1 MTEQEMLTQIYKLFH
16 PSLLRLGPGDDQS
29 TRQALNLI
37 PQDIRRPGRRILD
50 LGCGNGAQ
58 TICLA
63 RELRGEILAVDTHQ
77 PFLDELTKRAAAAGC
92 GERVRILCADMAS
105 IRPEQGPFDLIWCEG
120 AIYNIGFEKGLRHCR
135 TLLDGGYFALT
146 DLNWLG
152 SERPEACR
160 EFFERVQLP
169 VLDIDGNLDII
180 RTVGFETI
188 GHFALPASSWWNDF
202 YNPLA
207 KRLQELRRTQAGDA
221 ALMEVVAGTEAEIEV
236 YRRHSAAYGY
246 VFYVMKA

>member
-1 MTEQEMLTQIYKLFH
+1 MLTQIYKVFH
-16 PSLLRLGPGDDQS
+16 PSLPRLGPGDDQS

-37 PQDIRRPGRRILD
+37 PQDIRRPGCRILD

-63 RELRGEILAVDTHQ
+63 RELRGGILAVDTHQ
-77 PFLDELTKRAAAAGC
+77 AFLDELTKRAAAAGC
-92 GERVRILCADMAS
+92 GERVRTLCADMGT
-105 IRPEQGPFDLIWCEG
+105 IGPKQGPFDLIWCEG

-135 TLLDGGYFALT
+135 TLLDNGYLALT

-160 EFFERVQLP
+160 ELFAREKLP
-169 VLDIDGNLDII
+169 VLDITESLDII
-180 RTVGFETI
+180 SAAGYETI
-188 GHFALPASSWWNDF
+188 GHFTLPPSSWWTDF
-202 YNPLA
+202 YTPLA
-207 KRLQELRRTQAGDA
+207 RRLQELRRTQAADT
-221 ALMEVVAGTEAEIEV
+221 ALMEVVANIEAEIEV
-236 YRRHSAAYGY
+236 YRHHSAAYGY